1 MIKLYDTYLV
11 KENDTIESISS
22 KYNTSPEVLYQL
34 NGYEFSL
41 QPGMTLIVPRV
52 TSKYFD
58 YYTIT
63 KGDTLYKIA
72 TDNKIDPKLLA
83 QLNGINETDYI
94 YPNQVLLVPK
104 PGSILYFTAVGDTLS
119 EVAKGFKV
127 SIAQLISQNDKIYLQ
142 PEQLIVYKYDK

>member
-104 PGSILYFTAVGDTLS
+104 PGSILYFTAVGDTLA
-119 EVAKGFKV
+119 EVAKGFKI